1 MQGLQVHIV
10 SLPMLVAGGSGDPT
24 VLVGLV
30 GLVQLLEEAM
40 HR

>member
-1 MQGLQVHIV
+1 MLKLMQGVQVHTV
-10 SLPMLVAGGSGDPT
+10 SLPMLVAGGSGDAA
-24 VLVGLV
+24 V